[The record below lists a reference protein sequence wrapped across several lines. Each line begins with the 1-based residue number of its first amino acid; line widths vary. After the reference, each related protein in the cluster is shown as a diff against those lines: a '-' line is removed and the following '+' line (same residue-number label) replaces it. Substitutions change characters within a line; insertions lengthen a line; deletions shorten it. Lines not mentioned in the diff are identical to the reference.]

1 MYKNLVER
9 FVKYVKI
16 DTRSD
21 ETSQTV
27 PSTESQVEFAHILKA
42 DLEEMGLK
50 EVEYNEQNGFLTAT
64 LESNIDRNV
73 PTVGFIAHMDTADF
87 PSENIQP
94 QFVEDY
100 YGKDILLSQ

>member
-50 EVEYNEQNGFLTAT
+50 IG
-64 LESNIDRNV
+64 R
-73 PTVGFIAHMDTADF
+73 AH
-87 PSENIQP
+87 
-94 QFVEDY
+94 V
-100 YGKDILLSQ
+100 